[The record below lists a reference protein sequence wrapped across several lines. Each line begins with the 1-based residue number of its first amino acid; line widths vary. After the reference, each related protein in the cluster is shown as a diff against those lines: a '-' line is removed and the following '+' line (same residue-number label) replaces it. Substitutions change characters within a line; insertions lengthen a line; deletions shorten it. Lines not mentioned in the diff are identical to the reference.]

1 MEMDSQHELL
11 WVGTEKE
18 GQSVTFMIPY
28 YPGWQAYIYED
39 LGPHDGNLD
48 KEVGPVTRIGPVV
61 DGPQIR
67 TTYIEGW
74 MEVPIPPGSHFLEIR
89 FEDTLVRVVG
99 QWVSILSLLL
109 GVGLFIMAWQ
119 SQRKRGIN
127 T

>member
-1 MEMDSQHELL
+1 MEMDSQHEML

-48 KEVGPVTRIGPVV
+48 KESGTVTRIGPEV
-61 DGPQIR
+61 DRPQIS

-74 MEVPIPPGSHFLEIR
+74 MVVPIPPGSHFLEIR
-89 FEDTLVRVVG
+89 FEDTPVRMVG
-99 QWVSILSLLL
+99 RWVSILSVLLV
-109 GVGLFIMAWQ
+109 GGLFVVAW
-119 SQRKRGIN
+119 RVNARGD
-127 T
+127 